1 MSSVLGAS
9 TCRFIQ
15 PEGDAVCN
23 QRKMREGLTED
34 KNRCELRK
42 LRQKLKVGGK
52 IAIVVPAAGKRDS
65 FTIDDMNNHL
75 YSW

>member
-1 MSSVLGAS
+1 LVRQLA
-9 TCRFIQ
+9 
-15 PEGDAVCN
+15 DAFRQKAMLRVI
-23 QRKMREGLTED
+23 RGKRVSERLTD
-34 KNRCELRK
+34 DINRCELRK

>member
-1 MSSVLGAS
+1 MVRQLA
-9 TCRFIQ
+9 
-15 PEGDAVCN
+15 DAFRQKAMLRVI
-23 QRKMREGLTED
+23 RGKRVSERLTD
-34 KNRCELRK
+34 DINRCELRK

>member
-1 MSSVLGAS
+1 VRQLA
-9 TCRFIQ
+9 
-15 PEGDAVCN
+15 DAFRQKAMLRVI
-23 QRKMREGLTED
+23 RGKRVSERLTD
-34 KNRCELRK
+34 DINRCELRK